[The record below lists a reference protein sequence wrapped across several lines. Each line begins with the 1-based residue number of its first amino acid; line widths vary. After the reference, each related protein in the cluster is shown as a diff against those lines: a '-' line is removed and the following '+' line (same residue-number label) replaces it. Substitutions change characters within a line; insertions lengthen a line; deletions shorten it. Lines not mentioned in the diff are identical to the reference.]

1 MAQRIP
7 VEAILCESAED
18 LIDDFLKLAA
28 DGMTM
33 AEIERFGK
41 QLHAHL
47 TRVDAYRHERA
58 VIRSFERCGLGG
70 EWARRETVRF
80 WAAQADIDGRT
91 PPKAVG
97 ARSRRLEVQ
106 IKEDEADAA

>member
-1 MAQRIP
+1 MAQRVP

-18 LIDDFLKLAA
+18 LIDDFLELAA

-41 QLHAHL
+41 QLHTHL
-47 TRVDAYRHERA
+47 TRIDAYR
-58 VIRSFERCGLGG
+58 SLDRCGLDG
-70 EWARRETVRF
+70 EWARRELARL
-80 WAAQADIDGRT
+80 WATKADDDDCT

-97 ARSRRLEVQ
+97 ARSRRLGVSTEE
-106 IKEDEADAA
+106 KEREAA